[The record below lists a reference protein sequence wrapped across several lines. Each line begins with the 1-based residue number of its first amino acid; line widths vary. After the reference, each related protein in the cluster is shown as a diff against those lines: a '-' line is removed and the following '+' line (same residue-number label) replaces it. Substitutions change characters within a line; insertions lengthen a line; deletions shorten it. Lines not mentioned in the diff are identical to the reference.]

1 MVELGFTQGIA
12 SPCLFVHFERGIVT
26 SVHGDYLA
34 SGADKRQLDWIENAL
49 EAKYEL
55 KRGGRLGPGKND
67 KKEMTVLNGV
77 LRYTD
82 LGFEYEADPRQY
94 ENMIE

>member
-12 SPCLFVHFERGIVT
+12 SPCLFVHIERGIVT
-26 SVHGDYLA
+26 SVHGDDFT
-34 SGADKRQLDWIENAL
+34 SGGDKCQLDWFENAL
-49 EAKYEL
+49 DAKYEL

-67 KKEMTVLNGV
+67 KKETTVLNRV
-77 LRYTD
+77 LRYID

-94 ENMIE
+94 EKLI